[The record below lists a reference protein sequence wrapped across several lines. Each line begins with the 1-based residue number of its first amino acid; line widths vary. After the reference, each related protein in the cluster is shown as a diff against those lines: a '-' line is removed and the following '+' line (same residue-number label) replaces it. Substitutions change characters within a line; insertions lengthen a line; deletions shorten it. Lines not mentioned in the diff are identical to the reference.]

1 MRLKDRIAL
10 ITGASRGIG
19 AAIAKRY
26 AAEGAHV
33 ICVARTAGA
42 LEELDDEIR
51 SAGGAPATLI
61 PLDLGKTELIDG
73 LAAPLLERFGRI
85 DILVGN
91 AGIFGR
97 MTPLHQYPP
106 DLWEQVFKLNVHA
119 NQRLI
124 RAVHPLLFASPAGR
138 AIFVTSSV
146 ARDIRAYWG
155 AYAASKAALDAMV
168 MGYAKEVAQSNIKV
182 NLVNPGGTQSK
193 MRAEAFPGED
203 PTTLP
208 KPEDIMEVF
217 VALAEAGCTH
227 HGEWIAARDFCGI
240 GK

>member
-33 ICVARTAGA
+33 ICIARTSGA

-51 SAGGAPATLI
+51 AAGGSATLV
-61 PLDLGKTELIDG
+61 PMDLEKTEMIDG

-85 DILVGN
+85 DVLVGN
-91 AGIFGR
+91 AGILGR

-106 DLWEQVFKLNVHA
+106 TLWEQVFKLNVHA

-138 AIFVTSSV
+138 AIFLTSSV
-146 ARDIRAYWG
+146 SRNIRAYWG
-155 AYAASKAALDAMV
+155 AYAASKAALDNMV
-168 MGYAKEVAQSNIKV
+168 LAYSKEVLESRIKV
-182 NLVNPGGTQSK
+182 NIVDPGGTQSN

-203 PTTLP
+203 PNTLP

-217 VALAEAGCTH
+217 VALAEANCTH
-227 HGEWIAARDFCGI
+227 HGEWISARDFCGI

>member
-33 ICVARTAGA
+33 ICLARTTGG

-51 SAGGAPATLI
+51 ALGGSATLI
-61 PLDLGKTELIDG
+61 PLDLAKTEMIDG
-73 LAAPLLERFGRI
+73 LAAPLLERFGKI

-97 MTPLHQYPP
+97 LTPLHQFPP
-106 DLWEQVFKLNVHA
+106 NLWEEVFKVNVHA

-138 AIFVTSSV
+138 AIFVTSTVS
-146 ARDIRAYWG
+146 REIRAYWG
-155 AYAASKAALDAMV
+155 AYAASKAALDNMI
-168 MGYAKEVAQSNIKV
+168 MGYAKEVAQSNIRV
-182 NLVNPGGTQSK
+182 NLVNPGGTRSK

-203 PTTLP
+203 PNTLP
-208 KPEDIMEVF
+208 KPEDITEVF
-217 VALAEAGCTH
+217 VALAEAGCTRN
-227 HGEWIAARDFCGI
+227 GEWINAREFCGI
-240 GK
+240 K

>member
-33 ICVARTAGA
+33 ICLARTTGG

-51 SAGGAPATLI
+51 ALGGSATLI
-61 PLDLGKTELIDG
+61 PLDLAKTEMIDG

-97 MTPLHQYPP
+97 LTPLHQFQPN
-106 DLWEQVFKLNVHA
+106 LWEEVFKVNVHA

-138 AIFVTSSV
+138 AIFVTSTVS
-146 ARDIRAYWG
+146 REIRAYWG
-155 AYAASKAALDAMV
+155 AYAASKAALDNMI
-168 MGYAKEVAQSNIKV
+168 MGYAKEVAQSNIRV
-182 NLVNPGGTQSK
+182 NLVNPGGTRSK

-208 KPEDIMEVF
+208 KPEDITEVF
-217 VALAEAGCTH
+217 VALAEAGCTRN
-227 HGEWIAARDFCGI
+227 GEWINAREFCGI
-240 GK
+240 K

>member
-33 ICVARTAGA
+33 ICVARTTGG

-51 SAGGAPATLI
+51 ALGGSATLI
-61 PLDLGKTELIDG
+61 PLDLAKTEMIDG

-97 MTPLHQYPP
+97 LTPLHQFPP
-106 DLWEQVFKLNVHA
+106 NLWEEVFRVNVHA

-138 AIFVTSSV
+138 AIFVTSTVS
-146 ARDIRAYWG
+146 REIRAYWG
-155 AYAASKAALDAMV
+155 AYAASKAALDNMI
-168 MGYAKEVAQSNIKV
+168 MGYAKEVAQSNIRV

-203 PTTLP
+203 PNTLP
-208 KPEDIMEVF
+208 RPEDITEVF
-217 VALAEAGCTH
+217 VALAETGSTRN
-227 HGEWIAARDFCGI
+227 GEWINAREFCGI
-240 GK
+240 K

>member
-33 ICVARTAGA
+33 ICVARTTGA
-42 LEELDDEIR
+42 LEELDDAIR
-51 SAGGAPATLI
+51 AQGGTATLI
-61 PLDLGKTELIDG
+61 PLDLGKTEMIDG

-91 AGIFGR
+91 AGMLGQ
-97 MTPLHQYPP
+97 MTPMHQYPP
-106 DLWEQVFKLNVHA
+106 DLWEKVFRLNVHA
-119 NQRLI
+119 NQRLL
-124 RAVHPLLFASPAGR
+124 RAVHPLLHASPAGR

-146 ARDIRAYWG
+146 GAKPRAYWG

-168 MGYAKEVAQSNIKV
+168 RTYALEVAQSNIRV
-182 NLVNPGGTQSK
+182 NIVNPGATRSH
-193 MRAEAFPGED
+193 MRAQAFPGED
-203 PTTLP
+203 SSTLP
-208 KPEDIMEVF
+208 APDDIAEVF
-217 VALAEAGCTH
+217 VALAEAGWQKN
-227 HGEWIAARDFCGI
+227 GEWISAREFCGI
-240 GK
+240 EA

>member
-33 ICVARTAGA
+33 IAVARTTGG

-51 SAGGAPATLI
+51 ALGGSATLI
-61 PLDLGKTELIDG
+61 PLDLAKTEMIDG

-97 MTPLHQYPP
+97 LTPLHQFPP
-106 DLWEQVFKLNVHA
+106 NLWEEVFRVNVHA

-138 AIFVTSSV
+138 AIFVTSTVS
-146 ARDIRAYWG
+146 REIRAYWG
-155 AYAASKAALDAMV
+155 AYAASKAALDNMI
-168 MGYAKEVAQSNIKV
+168 MGYAKEVAQSNIRV
-182 NLVNPGGTQSK
+182 NLVNPGGTRSK

-208 KPEDIMEVF
+208 KPEDITEVF
-217 VALAEAGCTH
+217 VALAEAGCTRN
-227 HGEWIAARDFCGI
+227 GEWINAREFCGI
-240 GK
+240 K

>member
-19 AAIAKRY
+19 AAVAKRY

-33 ICVARTAGA
+33 ICVARTTGG

-51 SAGGAPATLI
+51 SLGGSATLI
-61 PLDLGKTELIDG
+61 PLDLAKTEMIDG
-73 LAAPLLERFGRI
+73 LAAPLFERFGRL

-97 MTPLHQYPP
+97 MTPLHQFPP
-106 DLWEQVFKLNVHA
+106 NLWEEVFKVNVHA

-124 RAVHPLLFASPAGR
+124 RAVHPLLFASDAGR

-146 ARDIRAYWG
+146 SRDIRAYWG
-155 AYAASKAALDAMV
+155 AYAASKAALDNMV
-168 MGYAKEVAQSNIKV
+168 LGYAKEVAQSNIRV

-203 PTTLP
+203 PKTLP
-208 KPEDIMEVF
+208 KPEDITEVF
-217 VALAEAGCTH
+217 VALGEAACTRN
-227 HGEWIAARDFCGI
+227 GEWISARDFCGI

>member
-33 ICVARTAGA
+33 ICVARTSGA
-42 LEELDDEIR
+42 LEELDDEIKA
-51 SAGGAPATLI
+51 AGGSATLV
-61 PLDLGKTELIDG
+61 PLDLEKTEMIDG

-91 AGIFGR
+91 AGILGR
-97 MTPLHQYPP
+97 MTPMHQYPP
-106 DLWEQVFKLNVHA
+106 NLWEQVFKLNVHA
-119 NQRLI
+119 NQRLL

-146 ARDIRAYWG
+146 SRDIRAYWG
-155 AYAASKAALDAMV
+155 AYAASKAALDNMV
-168 MGYAKEVAQSNIKV
+168 LTYSKEVLETNIKV
-182 NLVNPGGTQSK
+182 NIVNPGGTQSR
-193 MRAEAFPGED
+193 MRADAFPGED
-203 PTTLP
+203 PNTLP
-208 KPEDIMEVF
+208 KPEDITEVF
-217 VALAEAGCTH
+217 VALAEAKSAQ
-227 HGEWIAARDFCGI
+227 HGEWINARDFCGI
-240 GK
+240 K

>member
-33 ICVARTAGA
+33 VCVARTTGG

-51 SAGGAPATLI
+51 ALGGSATLI
-61 PLDLGKTELIDG
+61 PLDLAKTEMIDG

-97 MTPLHQYPP
+97 LTPLHQFPP
-106 DLWEQVFKLNVHA
+106 NLWEEVFKVNVHA

-138 AIFVTSSV
+138 AIFVTSTVS
-146 ARDIRAYWG
+146 REIRAYWG
-155 AYAASKAALDAMV
+155 AYAASKAALDNMI
-168 MGYAKEVAQSNIKV
+168 MGYAKEVAQSNIRV

-203 PTTLP
+203 PNTLP
-208 KPEDIMEVF
+208 RPEDITEVF
-217 VALAEAGCTH
+217 VALAEASSTRN
-227 HGEWIAARDFCGI
+227 GEWINAREFCGI
-240 GK
+240 K

>member
-10 ITGASRGIG
+10 VTGASRGIG

-42 LEELDDEIR
+42 LEELDDEIKA
-51 SAGGAPATLI
+51 AGGSATLV
-61 PLDLGKTELIDG
+61 PLDLEKTEMIDG
-73 LAAPLLERFGRI
+73 LAAPLLERFGRL

-97 MTPLHQYPP
+97 MTPLHQFPP
-106 DLWEQVFKLNVHA
+106 KLWEQVFKINVHA

-124 RAVHPLLFASPAGR
+124 RAVHPLLHASPAGR
-138 AIFVTSSV
+138 AIFVTSTV
-146 ARDIRAYWG
+146 GREPRAYWG

-168 MGYAKEVAQSNIKV
+168 TGYARECAQSNIRV
-182 NLVNPGGTQSK
+182 NLVNPGGTRSK

-208 KPEDIMEVF
+208 APEDISEVF
-217 VALAEAGCTH
+217 VALAEASCQRN
-227 HGEWIAARDFCGI
+227 GEWISAREYCGI
-240 GK
+240 TK

>member
-33 ICVARTAGA
+33 ICLARTTGG

-51 SAGGAPATLI
+51 ALGGSATLI
-61 PLDLGKTELIDG
+61 PLDLAKTEMIDG
-73 LAAPLLERFGRI
+73 LAAPLLERFGKI

-97 MTPLHQYPP
+97 LTPLHQFPP
-106 DLWEQVFKLNVHA
+106 NLWEEVFKVNVHA

-124 RAVHPLLFASPAGR
+124 RAVHPLLFASEAGR
-138 AIFVTSSV
+138 AIFVTSTVS
-146 ARDIRAYWG
+146 RDIRAYWG
-155 AYAASKAALDAMV
+155 AYAASKAALDNMI
-168 MGYAKEVAQSNIKV
+168 MGYAKEVAQTNIRV
-182 NLVNPGGTQSK
+182 NLVNPGGTRSK

-203 PTTLP
+203 PNTLP
-208 KPEDIMEVF
+208 KPEDITEVF
-217 VALAEAGCTH
+217 VALAEASSTRN
-227 HGEWIAARDFCGI
+227 GEWISARDFCGI
-240 GK
+240 KS

>member
-10 ITGASRGIG
+10 VTGASRGIG

-33 ICVARTAGA
+33 ICVARTTGG
-42 LEELDDEIR
+42 LEELDDEIK
-51 SAGGAPATLI
+51 ALGGSATLV
-61 PLDLGKTELIDG
+61 PLDLEKTEMIDG
-73 LAAPLLERFGRI
+73 LAAPLLERFGRL

-97 MTPLHQYPP
+97 MTPLHQFPP
-106 DLWEQVFKLNVHA
+106 NLWEQVFRINVHA

-124 RAVHPLLFASPAGR
+124 RAVHPLLHASPAGR
-138 AIFVTSSV
+138 AIFVTSTV
-146 ARDIRAYWG
+146 GCEPRAYWG

-168 MGYAKEVAQSNIKV
+168 LGYAKECAQSNIKV
-182 NLVNPGGTQSK
+182 NLVNPGGTRSK

-203 PTTLP
+203 PNTLP
-208 KPEDIMEVF
+208 APEEIMPVF
-217 VALAEAGCTH
+217 VDLAEASCQR
-227 HGEWIAARDFCGI
+227 HGEWISAREYCGI
-240 GK
+240 TK

>member
-10 ITGASRGIG
+10 VTGASRGIG

-33 ICVARTAGA
+33 ICVARTTGG

-51 SAGGAPATLI
+51 ALGGSATLV
-61 PLDLGKTELIDG
+61 PLDLEKTEMIDG
-73 LAAPLLERFGRI
+73 LAAPLLERFGRL

-97 MTPLHQYPP
+97 LTPLHQFPP
-106 DLWEQVFKLNVHA
+106 NLWEQVFKVNVHA

-124 RAVHPLLFASPAGR
+124 RAAHPLLHASPSGR
-138 AIFVTSSV
+138 AIFVTSTV
-146 ARDIRAYWG
+146 GREPRAYWG

-168 MGYAKEVAQSNIKV
+168 LGYAKECAQSNIRV
-182 NLVNPGGTQSK
+182 NLVNPGGTRSK

-203 PTTLP
+203 PNTLP
-208 KPEDIMEVF
+208 APEDITEVF
-217 VALAEAGCTH
+217 VALAEASCQR
-227 HGEWIAARDFCGI
+227 HGEWISAREYCGI
-240 GK
+240 KR

>member
-33 ICVARTAGA
+33 ICVARTTGG

-51 SAGGAPATLI
+51 ALGGSATLI
-61 PLDLGKTELIDG
+61 PLDLAKTELIDG
-73 LAAPLLERFGRI
+73 LAAPLYERFGRI

-97 MTPLHQYPP
+97 MTPLHQFPP
-106 DLWEQVFKLNVHA
+106 DLWEQVFKVNVHA

-124 RAVHPLLFASPAGR
+124 RAVHPLLFASKAGR
-138 AIFVTSSV
+138 AIFVTSTVS
-146 ARDIRAYWG
+146 REHRAYWG
-155 AYAASKAALDAMV
+155 AYAASKAALDNMV
-168 MGYAKEVAQSNIKV
+168 FGYAKEIEQSNIRV

-208 KPEDIMEVF
+208 KPEDITEVF
-217 VALAEAGCTH
+217 VALGEAGCIRN
-227 HGEWIAARDFCGI
+227 GEWISARDFCGI
-240 GK
+240 K

>member
-33 ICVARTAGA
+33 VCVARTTGA
-42 LEELDDEIR
+42 LEELDDEIK
-51 SAGGAPATLI
+51 ALGGSATLV
-61 PLDLGKTELIDG
+61 PLDLDKPQMIDG
-73 LAAPLLERFGRI
+73 LAAPLFERFGRL
-85 DILVGN
+85 DIVVGN
-91 AGIFGR
+91 AGMFGR
-97 MTPLHQYPP
+97 MTPLHQFPP
-106 DLWEQVFKLNVHA
+106 DLWEKVFRLNVHA

-138 AIFVTSSV
+138 AIFVTSTV

-155 AYAASKAALDAMV
+155 AYAASKAALEAMV
-168 MGYAKEVAQSNIKV
+168 LGYARECEQTSIRV
-182 NLVNPGGTQSK
+182 NLVNPGGTRTR

-203 PTTLP
+203 PAALP
-208 KPEDIMEVF
+208 APEDIAEVF
-217 VALAEAGCTH
+217 VALAEAGWQKN
-227 HGEWIAARDFCGI
+227 GELVQARTFCGI
-240 GK
+240 GT

>member
-33 ICVARTAGA
+33 IAVARTTGG

-51 SAGGAPATLI
+51 ALGGSATLI
-61 PLDLGKTELIDG
+61 PLDLAKTEMIDG

-97 MTPLHQYPP
+97 LTPLHQFPP
-106 DLWEQVFKLNVHA
+106 NLWEEVFRVNVHA
-119 NQRLI
+119 NQRPI

-138 AIFVTSSV
+138 AIFVTSTVS
-146 ARDIRAYWG
+146 REIRAYWG
-155 AYAASKAALDAMV
+155 AYAASKAALDNMI
-168 MGYAKEVAQSNIKV
+168 MGYAKEVAQSNIRV
-182 NLVNPGGTQSK
+182 NLVNPGGTRSK

-203 PTTLP
+203 PNTLP
-208 KPEDIMEVF
+208 KPEDITEVF
-217 VALAEAGCTH
+217 VALAEAGCTRN
-227 HGEWIAARDFCGI
+227 GEWINAREFCGI
-240 GK
+240 R

>member
-19 AAIAKRY
+19 AAIARRY

-33 ICVARTAGA
+33 VCVARTVGA
-42 LEELDDEIR
+42 LEELDDEIQ
-51 SAGGAPATLI
+51 SAGGSATLI
-61 PLDLGKTELIDG
+61 PLDLEKTESIDG
-73 LAAPLLERFGRI
+73 LAAPLLERFGHI

-91 AGIFGR
+91 AGSFGR

-106 DLWEQVFKLNVHA
+106 DLWEKIFRLNVHA

-124 RAVHPLLFASPAGR
+124 RAVHPLLHASQAGR
-138 AIFVTSSV
+138 AIFVTSTV

-155 AYAASKAALDAMV
+155 AYAASKAALENMV
-168 MGYAKEVAQSNIKV
+168 LGYAKEVAQSRIRV
-182 NLVNPGGTQSK
+182 NLVNPGGTRSK

-203 PTTLP
+203 PNTLP
-208 KPEDIMEVF
+208 APEEITEVF
-217 VALAEAGCTH
+217 VALAEAGWQKN
-227 HGEWIAARDFCGI
+227 GELIQAREFCGI
-240 GK
+240 GR

>member
-33 ICVARTAGA
+33 ICIARTTGG

-51 SAGGAPATLI
+51 ALGGSATLI
-61 PLDLGKTELIDG
+61 PLDLAKTELIDG

-97 MTPLHQYPP
+97 LTPLHQFPP
-106 DLWEQVFKLNVHA
+106 NLWEEVFKVNVHA

-138 AIFVTSSV
+138 AIFVTSTVS
-146 ARDIRAYWG
+146 RDIRAYWG
-155 AYAASKAALDAMV
+155 AYAASKAALDNMI
-168 MGYAKEVAQSNIKV
+168 MGYAKEVAQSNIRV
-182 NLVNPGGTQSK
+182 NLVNPGGTRSK

-208 KPEDIMEVF
+208 KPEDITEVF
-217 VALAEAGCTH
+217 VALAEASSTRN
-227 HGEWIAARDFCGI
+227 GEWISAREFCGI
-240 GK
+240 R

>member
-33 ICVARTAGA
+33 ICVARTTGA
-42 LEELDDEIR
+42 LEDLDDEIR
-51 SAGGAPATLI
+51 AAGGAATLV
-61 PLDLGKTELIDG
+61 PLDLEKTEMIDG

-91 AGIFGR
+91 AGMFGR

-106 DLWEQVFKLNVHA
+106 NLWEQVFKLNVHA

-155 AYAASKAALDAMV
+155 AYAASKAALEAMV
-168 MGYAKEVAQSNIKV
+168 LGYSREVLETKIKV
-182 NLVNPGGTQSK
+182 NLVNPGGTRSK
-193 MRAEAFPGED
+193 MRTEAFPGED
-203 PTTLP
+203 PNTLP
-208 KPEDIMEVF
+208 KPEDITEVF
-217 VALAEAGCTH
+217 VALAEAGSTH
-227 HGEWIAARDFCGI
+227 HGECISARAFCGI
-240 GK
+240 GQ

>member
-33 ICVARTAGA
+33 ICVARTVGA

-51 SAGGAPATLI
+51 AQGGNATLV
-61 PLDLGKTELIDG
+61 PLDLEKTEMIDG
-73 LAAPLLERFGRI
+73 LAAPLLDRFGRL

-91 AGIFGR
+91 AGILGQ
-97 MTPLHQYPP
+97 MTPMHQYPP
-106 DLWEQVFKLNVHA
+106 DLWEKVFKVNVHA

-124 RAVHPLLFASPAGR
+124 RAVHPLLHAAPAGR

-155 AYAASKAALDAMV
+155 AYAASKAALDNLVQA
-168 MGYAKEVAQSNIKV
+168 YAREVAQSNIRV
-182 NLVNPGGTQSK
+182 NLVNPGGTRSH
-193 MRAEAFPGED
+193 MRAQAFPGED
-203 PTTLP
+203 PKTLP
-208 KPEDIMEVF
+208 TPADIVEVF
-217 VALAEAGCTH
+217 VALAEAGCQKN
-227 HGEWIAARDFCGI
+227 GEWISAREFCGI
-240 GK
+240 KT

>member
-10 ITGASRGIG
+10 VTGASRGIG

-33 ICVARTAGA
+33 ICVARTTGG

-51 SAGGAPATLI
+51 ALGGSATLV
-61 PLDLGKTELIDG
+61 PLDLEKTEMIDG
-73 LAAPLLERFGRI
+73 LAAPLLERFGRL

-97 MTPLHQYPP
+97 LTPLHQFPP
-106 DLWEQVFKLNVHA
+106 NLWEQVFKVNVHA

-124 RAVHPLLFASPAGR
+124 RAVHPLLHASPSGR
-138 AIFVTSSV
+138 AIFVTSTV
-146 ARDIRAYWG
+146 GREPRAYWG

-168 MGYAKEVAQSNIKV
+168 LGYAKECAQSNIRV
-182 NLVNPGGTQSK
+182 NLVNPGGTRSK

-203 PTTLP
+203 PNTLP
-208 KPEDIMEVF
+208 APEDITEVF
-217 VALAEAGCTH
+217 VALAEASCQR
-227 HGEWIAARDFCGI
+227 HGEWISAREYCGI
-240 GK
+240 KR

>member
-26 AAEGAHV
+26 ASEGAHV
-33 ICVARTAGA
+33 ICIARTTGA
-42 LEELDDEIR
+42 LEELDDAIR
-51 SAGGAPATLI
+51 ERGGTASLV
-61 PLDLGKTELIDG
+61 PLDLEKTDMIDG

-97 MTPLHQYPP
+97 MTPLHQFPP
-106 DLWEQVFKLNVHA
+106 NLWEEVFKVNVHA

-124 RAVHPLLFASPAGR
+124 RAVHPLLFASTAGR
-138 AIFVTSSV
+138 AIFVTSTVS
-146 ARDIRAYWG
+146 REIRAYWG
-155 AYAASKAALDAMV
+155 AYAASKAALDNMV
-168 MGYAKEVAQSNIKV
+168 MGYAKEVAQSNIRV
-182 NLVNPGGTQSK
+182 NLVNPGGTRSK

-203 PTTLP
+203 PNTLP
-208 KPEDIMEVF
+208 KPEDITEVF
-217 VALAEAGCTH
+217 VALAEAGNTRN
-227 HGEWIAARDFCGI
+227 GEWISARDFCGI
-240 GK
+240 KS

>member
-33 ICVARTAGA
+33 ICVARTSGA
-42 LEELDDEIR
+42 LEELDDEIKA
-51 SAGGAPATLI
+51 AGGSATLV
-61 PLDLGKTELIDG
+61 PLDLEKTEMIDG

-91 AGIFGR
+91 AGMLGR
-97 MTPLHQYPP
+97 MTPMHQYPP
-106 DLWEQVFKLNVHA
+106 NLWEQVFKLNVHA
-119 NQRLI
+119 NQRLL

-146 ARDIRAYWG
+146 SRDIRAYWG
-155 AYAASKAALDAMV
+155 AYAASKAALDNMV
-168 MGYAKEVAQSNIKV
+168 LTYSKEVLETNIKV
-182 NLVNPGGTQSK
+182 NIVNPGGTQSR
-193 MRAEAFPGED
+193 MRADAFPGED
-203 PTTLP
+203 PNTLP
-208 KPEDIMEVF
+208 KPEAIMEVF
-217 VALAEAGCTH
+217 VALAEAKSTR
-227 HGEWIAARDFCGI
+227 HGEWISARDYCGI
-240 GK
+240 K

>member
-33 ICVARTAGA
+33 ICIARTTGA
-42 LEELDDEIR
+42 LEELDDEIKA
-51 SAGGAPATLI
+51 AGGSATLV
-61 PLDLGKTELIDG
+61 PLDLEKTEMIDG

-85 DILVGN
+85 DVLVGN
-91 AGIFGR
+91 AGILGR
-97 MTPLHQYPP
+97 MTPMHQFPP
-106 DLWEQVFKLNVHA
+106 NLWEQVFRLNVHA

-146 ARDIRAYWG
+146 ARAPRAYWG
-155 AYAASKAALDAMV
+155 AYSASKAALDNLV
-168 MGYAKEVAQSNIKV
+168 LTYSREVLESNIRV
-182 NLVNPGGTQSK
+182 NIVDPGGTRSK
-193 MRAEAFPGED
+193 MRAEAYPGED
-203 PTTLP
+203 PNTLP

-217 VALAEAGCTH
+217 VALAEAKCDR
-227 HGEWIAARDFCGI
+227 HGEWISAREYCGI
-240 GK
+240 K

>member
-33 ICVARTAGA
+33 ICVARTTGG
-42 LEELDDEIR
+42 LEELDDDIR
-51 SAGGAPATLI
+51 ALGGSATLI
-61 PLDLGKTELIDG
+61 PLDLAKTEMIDG

-97 MTPLHQYPP
+97 LTPLHQFPP
-106 DLWEQVFKLNVHA
+106 NLWEEVFKVNVHA

-138 AIFVTSSV
+138 AIFVTSTVS
-146 ARDIRAYWG
+146 REIRAYWG
-155 AYAASKAALDAMV
+155 AYAASKAALDNMI
-168 MGYAKEVAQSNIKV
+168 MGYAKEVAQSNICV
-182 NLVNPGGTQSK
+182 NLVNPGGTQSN

-203 PTTLP
+203 PNTLP
-208 KPEDIMEVF
+208 KPEDITEVF
-217 VALAEAGCTH
+217 VALAEAGSTRN
-227 HGEWIAARDFCGI
+227 GEWINAREFCGI
-240 GK
+240 GT

>member
-1 MRLKDRIAL
+1 MRLQDRIAL

-19 AAIAKRY
+19 AAIARRF

-33 ICVARTAGA
+33 VCVARTTGA

-51 SAGGAPATLI
+51 AAGGSATLV
-61 PLDLGKTELIDG
+61 PLDLEKTELIDG
-73 LAAPLLERFGRI
+73 LAAPLLERFGRL

-91 AGIFGR
+91 AGMFGR

-106 DLWEQVFKLNVHA
+106 DLWEKVFRLNVHA
-119 NQRLI
+119 NQRLL

-138 AIFVTSSV
+138 AIFVSSSV
-146 ARDIRAYWG
+146 ARTPRAYWG
-155 AYAASKAALDAMV
+155 AYAASKAALDNLV
-168 MGYAKEVAQSNIKV
+168 LTYAREVADSAIRV
-182 NLVNPGGTQSK
+182 NLVNPGGTRSK

-203 PTTLP
+203 PNTLP
-208 KPEDIMEVF
+208 APEQITEVF
-217 VALAEAGCTH
+217 VALAEAACTR

-240 GK
+240 KA